1 MLAPREKW
9 TQASNLH
16 LKPLHAGHI
25 CKANGLVSPFFEFHG
40 ASFDMP
46 TIAKARIVPLAIGG
60 VVATAIAVGG
70 GLWWLDRQ
78 KFETTDNAF
87 IAADKVAVAPLVDGY
102 VAEVLVDDNESVRPG
117 QILVRID
124 PATLKA
130 RLAQAEANARALDAA
145 VEAVDDKARLEQAMI
160 AQRAAAVSAADA
172 QHKWAAAE
180 LARYGALAQQGWVS
194 PQRAQTART
203 AQDQAAAGVSEA
215 KAALEA
221 ERRAAGSL
229 GSARDQSVAQ
239 AAAAHAAAEQTRI
252 DLSRTEIR
260 APVAGVVG
268 ARGVRIGQ
276 YVRPG
281 GALMS
286 IVPLQQAYVIANFKE
301 TQVARLR
308 IGQPVEI
315 RADAFG
321 DEVIRGRVDSFAP
334 ATGAEF
340 ALIPVEN
347 AVGNFTK
354 ITQRLPVRIAI
365 DGGQKLAGGLRPGL
379 SLKVKVD
386 VTRDTGPSFAES
398 GGPPAQLAQRGA
410 AR

>member
-1 MLAPREKW
+1 M
-9 TQASNLH
+9 
-16 LKPLHAGHI
+16 AGLP
-25 CKANGLVSPFFEFHG
+25 KG
-40 ASFDMP
+40 
-46 TIAKARIVPLAIGG
+46 RIVPIAAGG
-60 VVATAIAVGG
+60 VAAVAVAVGG
-70 GLWWLDRQ
+70 GLWWVDRQ
-78 KFETTDNAF
+78 RFETTDNAF
-87 IAADKVAVAPLVDGY
+87 VAADKVTVAPLVDGY
-102 VAEVLVDDNESVRPG
+102 VAEVLVDDNEAVRPG
-117 QILVRID
+117 QVLVRID

-130 RLAQAEANARALDAA
+130 RLAQAEANAEALQAA
-145 VEAVDDKARLEQAMI
+145 VAAVDDKAHLEQAMI
-160 AQRAAAVSAADA
+160 AQRSAAVQSADA
-172 QHKWAAAE
+172 QAKWAASE
-180 LARYGALAQQGWVS
+180 SQRYSQLAQSGWVS

-203 AQDQAAAGVSEA
+203 AQEQATAGVSQA

-221 ERRAAGSL
+221 ERRSAQSL
-229 GSARDQSVAQ
+229 GSAKSQSLAQ
-239 AAAAHAAAEQTRI
+239 AEAARAAAEQTRI

-268 ARGVRIGQ
+268 ARAVRVGQ

-281 GALMS
+281 GAMLS
-286 IVPLQQAYVIANFKE
+286 IVPLSDAYVVANFKE

-308 IGQPVEI
+308 IGQPVTI
-315 RADAFG
+315 HADAFG
-321 DEVIRGRVDSFAP
+321 DEVIRGRVASFAP

-365 DGGQKLAGGLRPGL
+365 DKDQKLAGGLRPGL

-398 GGPPAQLAQRGA
+398 GAAGTGPQLARRGA
-410 AR
+410 AQ